1 MVRARGLCPKLTLK
15 ALRTYCLVRN
25 QGLLGAQMPTML
37 PLWSARGSKRVADRR
52 ESFDRGRKD
61 RFGLLI
67 GLIVVS
73 MALHCKQRVVL
84 ALLDNHVREIE
95 AVFDCLAQ
103 FQLHSRLTLRLLEI
117 FISLNALSD
126 YAHVWVYFRI
136 KSLDKVCYVFVALPA
151 LDPLEQAHV
160 RNNSGGAPRNT
171 RGAMDVD
178 IQALV
183 VQHIV

>member
-1 MVRARGLCPKLTLK
+1 MHRCLLLVLGCFHPVRPFLFEVTCG
-15 ALRTYCLVRN
+15 
-25 QGLLGAQMPTML
+25 
-37 PLWSARGSKRVADRR
+37 
-52 ESFDRGRKD
+52 F
-61 RFGLLI
+61 
-67 GLIVVS
+67 
-73 MALHCKQRVVL
+73 
-84 ALLDNHVREIE
+84 
-95 AVFDCLAQ
+95 LAQ